1 MKLLIPL
8 TILTISYI
16 IYYFFY
22 IPPKEKEGD
31 FIEVEK
37 VGKYKNP
44 YTKQNPYSPYEKK
57 GEWQKQI
64 PSIRQSDPEEKVI
77 QKEYLSLDDIKHK
90 MPKKEVLPMSRT
102 FNYEV
107 FLQVKKILQQSSST
121 YYSKKHIVLNSNI
134 ISILNTQTSRDKFKS
149 YLATDFGL
157 DDETIDEQMRENRT
171 VWDWVVFLAP

>member
-8 TILTISYI
+8 TILTISFI
-16 IYYFFY
+16 IYYFFNA
-22 IPPKEKEGD
+22 PKENKGD

-44 YTKQNPYSPYEKK
+44 YTKQNPYSPYEPK
-57 GEWQKQI
+57 GEWEKQI
-64 PSIRQSDPEEKVI
+64 PSIGQVEPEKQVV
-77 QKEYLSLDDIKHK
+77 QKDYLSLDDIKHK
-90 MPKKEVLPMSRT
+90 MPKVEKAPMNRT

-121 YYSKKHIVLNSNI
+121 YYSKKHIVLNSHI
-134 ISILNTQTSRDKFKS
+134 ISILNTQTSRDKFKT

-157 DDETIDEQMRENRT
+157 DDQTIDEQMRKNRT

>member
-8 TILTISYI
+8 TILIISYI

-22 IPPKEKEGD
+22 IPPKESKGD

-44 YTKQNPYSPYEKK
+44 YSRQNPYSPYEKR
-57 GEWQKQI
+57 GEWEREI
-64 PSIRQSDPEEKVI
+64 PSIRESDPKDNVI
-77 QKEYLSLDDIKHK
+77 QKDYLSLDDIRSKT
-90 MPKKEVLPMSRT
+90 PKKEIKPMSRS

-157 DDETIDEQMRENRT
+157 DDETIEEQMRKNRT